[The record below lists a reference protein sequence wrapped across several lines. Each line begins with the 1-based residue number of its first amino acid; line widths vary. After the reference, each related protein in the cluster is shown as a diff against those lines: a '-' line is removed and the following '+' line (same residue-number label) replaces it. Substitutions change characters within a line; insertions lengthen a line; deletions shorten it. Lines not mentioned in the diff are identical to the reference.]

1 MNYFDIFLRIG
12 TAALLGGIIGL
23 QREWVGKEAG
33 FRTHALVSAG
43 SAIIMI
49 VSIYI
54 YEVYK
59 VQGAV
64 VDPSRIAAQVV
75 TGIGFLGAG
84 AIIRSG
90 ATIVGLT
97 TAACLWSV
105 AGIGLASGAGFYEI
119 SFIGA
124 LVILI
129 ILVVFQKLEN
139 ILLKKRKKE

>member
-1 MNYFDIFLRIG
+1 MSHLDLLIRIG
-12 TAALLGGIIGL
+12 VAAILGALIGL

-59 VQGAV
+59 AQGAV
-64 VDPSRIAAQVV
+64 ADPSRIAAQVV
-75 TGIGFLGAG
+75 SGIGFLGAG

-90 ATIVGLT
+90 TTVVGLT

-119 SFIGA
+119 AILGSLVI

-129 ILVVFQKLEN
+129 LFEKIEQFLIKH
-139 ILLKKRKKE
+139 KRKE